1 MHVHQPNAMVFM
13 NCCSIGGLPALY
25 GPCAQWLLQSW
36 IGRCAT
42 CLLFCASIQ
51 LGLCGCNKKPAVA
64 PQRQAF
70 AGDYP
75 IRATVTIGM
84 LGDLVRQIGGQHVQ
98 VTQLMGAGVDP
109 HLFKP
114 LRDTVMAIREADI
127 VFYNGLMLEGK
138 LSDLLAQHGRAHRT
152 FAAGD
157 VLSAANVHSGTDDPD
172 PSGDNAQHGHPDP
185 HVWMNVDLW
194 SQVAQGV
201 GDELSAF
208 DPLHA
213 ADYARA
219 TAKLRG
225 ELEQLHKYGQNIVAG
240 IPPAQRVLVT
250 SHDAFRYFGEA
261 YGIEVQAVQGISTE
275 SEAGLSRINALVDM
289 LVERQIA
296 AIFTESS
303 VPADS
308 IRALLRGAE
317 ARGHTVRIPEQ
328 SLYSDA
334 MGSEGSYQGTY
345 LGMMDHNF
353 STIARELGC
362 PNVPTGGFRD
372 STISPATSSPTASPA
387 AASP

>member
-1 MHVHQPNAMVFM
+1 MD
-13 NCCSIGGLPALY
+13 
-25 GPCAQWLLQSW
+25 
-36 IGRCAT
+36 
-42 CLLFCASIQ
+42 
-51 LGLCGCNKKPAVA
+51 VA
-64 PQRQAF
+64 
-70 AGDYP
+70 
-75 IRATVTIGM
+75 
-84 LGDLVRQIGGQHVQ
+84 
-98 VTQLMGAGVDP
+98 
-109 HLFKP
+109 
-114 LRDTVMAIREADI
+114 
-127 VFYNGLMLEGK
+127 
-138 LSDLLAQHGRAHRT
+138 
-152 FAAGD
+152 
-157 VLSAANVHSGTDDPD
+157 
-172 PSGDNAQHGHPDP
+172 
-185 HVWMNVDLW
+185 LW

-208 DPLHA
+208 DPKHA
-213 ADYARA
+213 TDYARA
-219 TAKLRG
+219 TSQLRG
-225 ELEQLHKYGQNIVAG
+225 ELAQLHEYGRQVIG
-240 IPPAQRVLVT
+240 CIPPEQRVLVT

-289 LVERQIA
+289 LVERQVG

-345 LGMMDHNF
+345 IGMMDHNY

-372 STISPATSSPTASPA
+372 SHNSAASSPAEPVPA
-387 AASP
+387 PLPENDLP